1 MAARWP
7 IWGGSAWRRCRRRS
21 RWGSWPRRWRRGRG
35 GWNWWSRGSITEERS
50 LHHCC
55 NLAEHQKLLALNLT
69 SPHYIFT
76 AEELV
81 TVDEHSGNVTK
92 EKENFFLLFC
102 NIRYHLGMLQR
113 RKTTTTQTRIE
124 ARFNSFLAEPLDL
137 FWESLKYWS
146 LKKNIFMVLS

>member
-92 EKENFFLLFC
+92 EKENFFLLFLQYKVSPG
-102 NIRYHLGMLQR
+102 NVAEEKDNDNTDKNWSQIQFLLGRASWPFL
-113 RKTTTTQTRIE
+113 RKPEI
-124 ARFNSFLAEPLDL
+124 
-137 FWESLKYWS
+137 LKPQKEY
-146 LKKNIFMVLS
+146 FHGA

>member
-1 MAARWP
+1 M
-7 IWGGSAWRRCRRRS
+7 
-21 RWGSWPRRWRRGRG
+21 
-35 GWNWWSRGSITEERS
+35 EEMS
-50 LHHCC
+50 LHHRC

-92 EKENFFLLFC
+92 EKENYFFC

-137 FWESLKYWS
+137 FCESLKYS
-146 LKKNIFMVLS
+146 SFRNIIFMVHSLTKTQTRIEGSAPYWQAVPRDFFQDGLRFSEFHAALPDA